1 VIIVGVVRTQSKL
14 SKGEQLRRAPG
25 LFNGSIHE
33 PLLTISAVAKERKK
47 RREFKYTRKEKEKK
61 NTSFSDKRSTSLYF
75 YYYFWTTLEDL

>member
-47 RREFKYTRKEKEKK
+47 EKKRIQVHKKRKRKEKYLLQRQAQHQPLFLLLFLDD
-61 NTSFSDKRSTSLYF
+61 S
-75 YYYFWTTLEDL
+75 